1 MDIYIQKIIDD
12 NKYLFG
18 TIKSIKKIAKGF
30 TNLLYVVNDEFVIK
44 ICFDKENF
52 NKEINF
58 YKLNKNNSYIP

>member
-30 TNLLYVVNDEFVIK
+30 TNLLYVVNDEIF
-44 ICFDKENF
+44 
-52 NKEINF
+52 
-58 YKLNKNNSYIP
+58 SYAQKKSIRMEQLYYQ